1 MESSKERMF
10 TNHGGGGAG
19 GRERMS
25 KAERV
30 RREDEEE
37 RRVRSV
43 RRTEMS
49 ETVGGEIKQRG

>member
-1 MESSKERMF
+1 
-10 TNHGGGGAG
+10 
-19 GRERMS
+19 MS